1 MLDILR
7 ENIKMEIHAY
17 DELYIES
24 AQNIMGHMFDFA
36 INEVGMEPD
45 DYARIYA
52 ISPIAKQM
60 ERGNPTYVAG
70 KTGPEIV
77 RLVIENARYNV
88 QLPEDVMYMDKSP
101 EYWAGWAL
109 AYYQWLRNVRFMH
122 ILKAIPFSELLKMYP
137 VFYEMDI
144 TKFIDE
150 MDNRLQK
157 YYPDTALKRY
167 RILAG
172 LSQKELAEKAGVPI
186 RQIQL
191 FEQRQRDIRKSQA
204 VTVLQLSM
212 TLGCEMKDL
221 LY

>member
-1 MLDILR
+1 
-7 ENIKMEIHAY
+7 MEIHAY

-137 VFYEMDI
+137 VFHEMDI
-144 TKFIDE
+144 TKFIYE

-167 RILAG
+167 RIRAG

>member
-1 MLDILR
+1 
-7 ENIKMEIHAY
+7 MEIHAY

-36 INEVGMEPD
+36 INGVGMEPD

-88 QLPEDVMYMDKSP
+88 QLPEDVMYMD
-101 EYWAGWAL
+101 
-109 AYYQWLRNVRFMH
+109 
-122 ILKAIPFSELLKMYP
+122 
-137 VFYEMDI
+137 
-144 TKFIDE
+144 
-150 MDNRLQK
+150 NRLQK

-167 RILAG
+167 RIRAG
-172 LSQKELAEKAGVPI
+172 LSQKE
-186 RQIQL
+186 
-191 FEQRQRDIRKSQA
+191 
-204 VTVLQLSM
+204 
-212 TLGCEMKDL
+212 
-221 LY
+221 